1 MPSLKAAMKIVYLY
15 YSKELNQVFELI
27 QETNKYCLYFR
38 FKQEFK

>member
-27 QETNKYCLYFR
+27 QETNKYCL
-38 FKQEFK
+38 

>member
-38 FKQEFK
+38 LKREFK